1 MFVMITTFLGVLSP
15 ELLEHL
21 EVPVLVQDS
30 SPPPAQRLLRST
42 GEVGEL
48 PKTCI
53 SFHCPQWAWLTIVFP
68 LSILMVHDSSLSKVV
83 WN

>member
-30 SPPPAQRLLRST
+30 SPPPAQRLDPLVRLVNHQRPVSASIVLN
-42 GEVGEL
+42 GHGSPL
-48 PKTCI
+48 F
-53 SFHCPQWAWLTIVFP
+53 FH
-68 LSILMVHDSSLSKVV
+68 SLF
-83 WN
+83 